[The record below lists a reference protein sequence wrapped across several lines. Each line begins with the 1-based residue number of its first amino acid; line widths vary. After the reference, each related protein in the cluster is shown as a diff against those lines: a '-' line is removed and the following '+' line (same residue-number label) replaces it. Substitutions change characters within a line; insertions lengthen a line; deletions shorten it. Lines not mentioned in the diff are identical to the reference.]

1 MSKSTLQRAVDE
13 ALEDLQRR
21 SKKAIYKEDPVAWAH
36 DILGKTLWSK
46 QQETLYS
53 IRDNQRTA
61 VRSCNNA
68 GKTATAGVAGAWF
81 IAVHDPHDTVV
92 MCTAPGF
99 TQIKTNLFNEFNI
112 NMRASKEM
120 GLSLPGVISASS
132 NTAEWKLSDGTLL
145 AFGRR
150 PPDKDIISYFQGVHR
165 GNILVIMDEAG
176 GLPRDLFTA
185 AERVT
190 TTGNARILA
199 IGNPDRLG
207 SEFHKMFADDSD
219 WNKIHISGYD
229 TPNFTDETFPDD
241 LRGYMLQPDWVARQ
255 KRVWGENDP
264 RYKVS
269 ILGEFPDSDDTV
281 FFPQSIID
289 KAIDTEIEADDDYPI
304 ELGVD
309 LARKGDDS
317 SAIYTYQNGRVRLY
331 EEWSKAPATESAN
344 RVHRAAMDLGARV
357 VKVDAGGLGGP
368 IIDNLLTMNGNHYQI
383 VEMLGGGKTPDARRW
398 LNARAFWYDTLRE
411 RMSLGELDIDPE
423 DESLIAEMG
432 DLNFDFTD
440 KGAIKIE
447 SKSDMKSRGGKS
459 PDHLD
464 AAVYACADV
473 QNLVNPEGANVL
485 QPGDRIYVDPYE
497 YFGRLDWDVYDW

>member
-1 MSKSTLQRAVDE
+1 MSEVMQRAVDE
-13 ALEDLQRR
+13 ALAELRLR
-21 SKKAIYKEDPVAWAH
+21 SKKSIYQTDPVAWAS

-46 QQETLYS
+46 QEETLIS
-53 IRDNQRTA
+53 IMNNQRTA

-112 NMRASKEM
+112 NMRASKDV
-120 GLSLPGVISASS
+120 GISLPGVISASS
-132 NTAEWKLSDGTLL
+132 NTAEWKLADGTLL

-207 SEFHKMFADDSD
+207 SEFHKMFSPDSD
-219 WNKIHISGYD
+219 WNQIHISGYD
-229 TPNFTDETFPDD
+229 TPNFTNEPFPDH
-241 LRGYMLQPDWVARQ
+241 LRKYMLQPDWVERQ

-269 ILGEFPDSDDTV
+269 ILGEFPDADDTV
-281 FFPQSIID
+281 FFPQSIVD
-289 KAIDTEIEADDDYPI
+289 RAIDTDIPDDGDVLP

-309 LARKGDDS
+309 LARFGDDAS
-317 SAIYTYQNGRVRLY
+317 CIYTYQGGRLRKY
-331 EEWSKAPATESAN
+331 ATWSKTNAVESAN
-344 RVHRAAMDLGARV
+344 RVHQAAMETGARV

-368 IIDNLLTMNGNHYQI
+368 IIDNLATMCGNHYTLF
-383 VEMLGGGKTPDARRW
+383 EMSGAGKTPDPRRW
-398 LNARAFWYDTLRE
+398 LNARAYGYDMLRE
-411 RMSLGELDIDPE
+411 KMATGELDIDPDDE
-423 DESLIAEMG
+423 DLIAEMG
-432 DLNFDFTD
+432 DLNFDFTP
-440 KGAIKIE
+440 KGSIQIE
-447 SKSDMKSRGGKS
+447 SKKDMKARGGKS

-464 AAVYACADV
+464 AAVYAAYDV
-473 QNLVNPEGANVL
+473 SPQSDPTGIDALT
-485 QPGDRIYVDPYE
+485 PGDRIYVDPEE
-497 YFGRLDWDVYDW
+497 YGGAPSWFIGW

>member
-1 MSKSTLQRAVDE
+1 MTDIILQRAVDQ
-13 ALEDLQRR
+13 ALEDLRMR
-21 SKKAIYKEDPVAWAH
+21 SKKSIYKTDPVAWAS
-36 DILGKTLWSK
+36 DVLGKTLWSK
-46 QQETLYS
+46 QQEILCS

-99 TQIKTNLFNEFNI
+99 KQIKTNLFNEFNI
-112 NMRASKEM
+112 NMRASIERKM
-120 GLSLPGVISASS
+120 KLPGVILASS
-132 NTAEWKLSDGTLL
+132 NAAEWKLEDGTEL

-150 PPDKDIISYFQGVHR
+150 PPDKDVISYFQGVHR

-219 WNKIHISGYD
+219 WNKIHVSGFD
-229 TPNFTDETFPDD
+229 TPNFTDEPFPEE
-241 LRGYMLQPDWVARQ
+241 LRGYMLQPAWVERQ
-255 KRVWGENDP
+255 KKVWGEDDA

-269 ILGEFPDSDDTV
+269 ILGEFPDSDDMV
-281 FFPQSIID
+281 FFPRTVVD
-289 KAIDTEIEADDDYPI
+289 KAIDTEIEEDDEYPI

-317 SAIYTYQNGRVRLY
+317 SCIYTFQNGRLRKF
-331 EEWSKAPATESAN
+331 EEWSKATAVESAN
-344 RVHRAAMDLGARV
+344 RVHAAAITLGART

-368 IIDNLLTMNGNHYQI
+368 IIDNLSTMGGKYQI
-383 VEMLGGGKTPDARRW
+383 VEMNGSGRPSDPRRW
-398 LNARAFWYDTLRE
+398 LNKRAEWYDTLRE
-411 RMSLGELDIDPE
+411 RMALGEIDIDDE
-423 DESLIAEMG
+423 DTLLISEMG
-432 DLNFDFTD
+432 DINFDFTA
-440 KGAIKIE
+440 KGALQIE
-447 SKSDMKSRGGKS
+447 SKRDMKSRGGSS

-464 AAVYACADV
+464 AAVYAIQDTKV
-473 QNLVNPEGANVL
+473 VTSPEGVEAL
-485 QPGDRIYVDPYE
+485 SPGDRL
-497 YFGRLDWDVYDW
+497 FLDMMDMMGGEPAWWIGY